1 MNTERLEEFGG
12 NKKITQIF
20 EKVEGNTTDIPET
33 ISEEKKVK
41 KGGSGNG
48 KGFLRTFATAATIV
62 TACVVV
68 ATILNSL
75 INKKTGGDMPTGTIV
90 DKVEQGDSNNNAQ
103 AVVDEMRG
111 VWVAS
116 VGNLNYPSKKGLSE
130 QQLKNEIDAILKDC
144 RDVGFN
150 TIFFQVRPCADALYK
165 SDIFPWSEFVTGIQG
180 ESPENNFDS
189 LEYILEK
196 APEYGIAVHAWV
208 NPFRVTNG
216 SAANPKH
223 DVNTLAENHPARLN
237 PEYVVAYSDG
247 KLYFD
252 PGNPDAREVIISG
265 IKELCINYPE
275 LAGIHIDDY
284 FYPYPVAGAEDF
296 ADSESY
302 EKYGAGMDKA
312 NWRRNNVNT
321 FVKEAYDTVK
331 AADENMKFGVSPFG
345 IWAND
350 TSNTPVPGSSSSGLE
365 AYFSLYCDALSWVN
379 GGYVDYLV
387 PQIYWSFATTAA
399 PFDNIARWW
408 NAQLDGTGVD
418 LYIGHAAYKAPDY
431 AKNEIPIQV
440 EFSKNLI
447 SYKGSVFYGYAD
459 IKKNTAGVRDDI
471 KRSFENAVESEK
483 NEVEPQKLRVN
494 YPTAKTTTQASGY
507 ILGISDAMYPL
518 TVNGEKVSRTKDG
531 YFSLYK
537 SFAQG
542 ENVFEL
548 KNGNDTLIYTIKRGG
563 SSGGSASAIP
573 EMANF
578 EILSATPDK
587 PLWLIPGDV
596 VSVTCVAP
604 SGSKVYAKFG
614 EYTIEMKPTIYS
626 ATTDKN
632 YKETYKG
639 SITVSKTHA
648 KQGELAD
655 IGVLTVYAQK
665 NGKTAEKT
673 LSEVKQMGGDVKI
686 YAQVKNDYSYL
697 KNSTVSSFYDDP
709 LPASIGMRDYVTAY
723 VNGYYKLRCGYYI
736 SDEDVEV
743 VSDKELFENRVLS
756 ATVSANIKD
765 SSNNL
770 HNSTDITFGVL
781 ENVPINAYIKNG
793 IIRVIFFN
801 SDTSSV
807 PNVVISENPMIKS
820 ASGYTSNG
828 RIIYDF
834 VLKSAENY
842 YGYNVVYENGFI
854 TLKLNNPQ
862 TVKEGEKP
870 LSGKTIV
877 IDAGHGGTD
886 IGAQG
891 PTASKSGLNE
901 ADLNLYISLEL
912 RTILQELG
920 ADVVMIRDDNTT
932 VSLNERIEFLSNIIP
947 DLMISVH
954 HNSVVDTV
962 NASKAR
968 GYVGLYSD
976 DAGVLLANAVS
987 DTVVRELARYQRP
1000 TAYQALA
1007 VARNHRYP
1015 STLCEMSFISNTE
1028 EFQWTTSEGNYRRS
1042 AKAIADGVLEFY
1054 ARQAKYLEY

>member
-1 MNTERLEEFGG
+1 MDTGRIKRLDF
-12 NKKITQIF
+12 NIYKII
-20 EKVEGNTTDIPET
+20 EKAEDNTTGIPEN
-33 ISEEKKVK
+33 IPEEKKVK
-41 KGGSGNG
+41 KGGTGNG
-48 KGFLRTFATAATIV
+48 KGFWRTFATTATIV

-75 INKKTGGDMPTGTIV
+75 INKKPSDDMPTGTIV
-90 DKVEQGDSNNNAQ
+90 DKVEQGDSDNKVQ
-103 AVVDEMRG
+103 AITDEMRG

-130 QQLKNEIDAILKDC
+130 QQLKNEIDAILEDC

-165 SDIFPWSEFVTGIQG
+165 SDIYPWSEFVTGIQG
-180 ESPENNFDS
+180 KAPENNFDS
-189 LEYILEK
+189 LGYILEK

-216 SAANPKH
+216 SATNPKH
-223 DVNTLAENHPARLN
+223 NVEELSENHPARLN
-237 PEYVVAYSDG
+237 PDYVVAYSDG

-265 IKELCINYPE
+265 IEELCTIYPG

-284 FYPYPVAGAEDF
+284 FYPYPVSGADF
-296 ADSESY
+296 DDSVSY
-302 EKYGAGMDKA
+302 EKHGYGMDKGD
-312 NWRRNNVNT
+312 WRRNNVNI

-331 AADENMKFGVSPFG
+331 SVDENMQFGVSPFG

-350 TSNTPVPGSSSSGLE
+350 TSKTSVKGSSSSGLE

-418 LYIGHAAYKAPDY
+418 LYIGHAAYKAQDY

-440 EFSKNLI
+440 EFSRNLI

-471 KRSFENAVESEK
+471 KRSFENVVESEK
-483 NEVEPQKLRVN
+483 DEVESQKLRVT
-494 YPTAKTTTQASGY
+494 YPTAKTTTQTSGY
-507 ILGISDAMYPL
+507 ILGISDVAYPL
-518 TVNGEKVSRTKDG
+518 TVNGEKISRTKDG

-537 SFAQG
+537 SFTQG
-542 ENVFEL
+542 ENVYEL
-548 KNGNDTLIYTIKRGG
+548 KNGDETLIYTIKRGT

-578 EILSATPDK
+578 EILSATPEK

-639 SITVSKTHA
+639 SITVSKIHA

-697 KNSTVSSFYDDP
+697 KNSTTSSFYDDP
-709 LPASIGMRDYVTAY
+709 LPASIGMRDYITAY

-743 VSDKELFENRVLS
+743 VFDKELFENRVLS
-756 ATVSANIKD
+756 ATVSTNIKD

-793 IIRVIFFN
+793 VIRVIFFS
-801 SDTSSV
+801 SDTSFV
-807 PNVVISENPMIKS
+807 PTVAISENPMIKS
-820 ASGYTSNG
+820 ASGYVSNG

-862 TVKEGEKP
+862 TVKEGDKP

-877 IDAGHGGTD
+877 VDAGHGGTD

-891 PTASKSGLNE
+891 PTGAKSGLNE
-901 ADLNLYISLEL
+901 SDLNLYISLEL
-912 RTILQELG
+912 KAVLQELG
-920 ADVVMIRDDNTT
+920 ANVVMIRDDNRT

-987 DTVVRELARYQRP
+987 DMVVLELSRYQRP

-1042 AKAIADGVLEFY
+1042 AEAIAKGVLEFY
-1054 ARQAKYLEY
+1054 SRQEKYLKY

>member
-1 MNTERLEEFGG
+1 
-12 NKKITQIF
+12 
-20 EKVEGNTTDIPET
+20 
-33 ISEEKKVK
+33 
-41 KGGSGNG
+41 
-48 KGFLRTFATAATIV
+48 
-62 TACVVV
+62 
-68 ATILNSL
+68 
-75 INKKTGGDMPTGTIV
+75 
-90 DKVEQGDSNNNAQ
+90 
-103 AVVDEMRG
+103 
-111 VWVAS
+111 
-116 VGNLNYPSKKGLSE
+116 
-130 QQLKNEIDAILKDC
+130 
-144 RDVGFN
+144 
-150 TIFFQVRPCADALYK
+150 
-165 SDIFPWSEFVTGIQG
+165 
-180 ESPENNFDS
+180 
-189 LEYILEK
+189 
-196 APEYGIAVHAWV
+196 
-208 NPFRVTNG
+208 
-216 SAANPKH
+216 
-223 DVNTLAENHPARLN
+223 
-237 PEYVVAYSDG
+237 
-247 KLYFD
+247 
-252 PGNPDAREVIISG
+252 
-265 IKELCINYPE
+265 
-275 LAGIHIDDY
+275 
-284 FYPYPVAGAEDF
+284 
-296 ADSESY
+296 
-302 EKYGAGMDKA
+302 
-312 NWRRNNVNT
+312 
-321 FVKEAYDTVK
+321 
-331 AADENMKFGVSPFG
+331 
-345 IWAND
+345 
-350 TSNTPVPGSSSSGLE
+350 
-365 AYFSLYCDALSWVN
+365 
-379 GGYVDYLV
+379 
-387 PQIYWSFATTAA
+387 
-399 PFDNIARWW
+399 
-408 NAQLDGTGVD
+408 
-418 LYIGHAAYKAPDY
+418 
-431 AKNEIPIQV
+431 
-440 EFSKNLI
+440 
-447 SYKGSVFYGYAD
+447 
-459 IKKNTAGVRDDI
+459 
-471 KRSFENAVESEK
+471 
-483 NEVEPQKLRVN
+483 
-494 YPTAKTTTQASGY
+494 
-507 ILGISDAMYPL
+507 
-518 TVNGEKVSRTKDG
+518 
-531 YFSLYK
+531 
-537 SFAQG
+537 
-542 ENVFEL
+542 
-548 KNGNDTLIYTIKRGG
+548 
-563 SSGGSASAIP
+563 
-573 EMANF
+573 MANF